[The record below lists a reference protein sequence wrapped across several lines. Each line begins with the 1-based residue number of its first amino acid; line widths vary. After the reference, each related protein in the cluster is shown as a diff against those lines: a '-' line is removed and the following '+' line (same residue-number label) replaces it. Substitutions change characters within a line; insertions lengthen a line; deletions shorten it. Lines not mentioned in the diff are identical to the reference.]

1 MADTPLLVGQVNRER
16 YSVYNTG
23 GSCLHLVQLGEAA
36 GMILA
41 IISPV
46 GQMLCSNLN
55 KNEVSRGPRGHCLA
69 RLQEE
74 KYHFFFQISGQQE
87 GDNFSHMKTK

>member
-46 GQMLCSNLN
+46 GKRLCSNLN
-55 KNEVSRGPRGHCLA
+55 KN
-69 RLQEE
+69 
-74 KYHFFFQISGQQE
+74 
-87 GDNFSHMKTK
+87 